1 MLAFPM
7 VYLLIAVSLDR
18 LGPDLALGRLP
29 PEWVKKSARRG
40 GWRRGSRNNQLGLR
54 RAATISWR
62 WTTERLGPRRAA
74 TISRRWATERL
85 GLQTAELIKVDH

>member
-1 MLAFPM
+1 MGTRFATTNVERFAQGLGTLPEVETSCLLAFPM

-40 GWRRGSRNNQLGLR
+40 GWRRESRNKANSKIRFRHPG
-54 RAATISWR
+54 
-62 WTTERLGPRRAA
+62 
-74 TISRRWATERL
+74 
-85 GLQTAELIKVDH
+85 